1 MTNKIGTSANMGVAT
16 MQVTTNSSVSPV
28 KRVPVSEK
36 ILSSAALKRSKA
48 PVTIKR
54 AQTLHEDAATWMHL
68 PLWNLHCETL
78 LHLPERTI
86 EIDGKDSDADNRA
99 DHKVYE

>member
-1 MTNKIGTSANMGVAT
+1 M
-16 MQVTTNSSVSPV
+16 
-28 KRVPVSEK
+28 
-36 ILSSAALKRSKA
+36 
-48 PVTIKR
+48 
-54 AQTLHEDAATWMHL
+54 DAS